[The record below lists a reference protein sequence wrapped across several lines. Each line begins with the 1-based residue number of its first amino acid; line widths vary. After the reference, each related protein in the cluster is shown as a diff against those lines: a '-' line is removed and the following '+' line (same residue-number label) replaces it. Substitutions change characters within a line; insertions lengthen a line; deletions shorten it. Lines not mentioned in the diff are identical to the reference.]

1 MTPPGPATYHAT
13 GGLGLHRAA
22 CTVTAVSMHAM
33 KTTAVINQKGGVG
46 KTTTVAN
53 LGVAL
58 GLCGR
63 RVLLLDL
70 DPQANL
76 SAHLGFFDHDSK
88 QSTTYDVLVDEAPLD
103 KAIVATEERNVWI
116 VPSTRDLAGAE
127 LELVAAMGRET
138 RLRDALE
145 AMEKSG
151 KHQFDDVLIDCPPSL
166 GLLSLNALGASERV
180 LLPLQAEF
188 FGLQGYAR
196 LMEVIA
202 LVQRR
207 LNPKLVLG
215 GIVACKVDRRA
226 RFTHEVIAEVR
237 KWAGES
243 YFETNIRPNVKLSE
257 ATSHGKS
264 VFRYAADS
272 NGAADYMDL
281 AVEYLQRLHGVD
293 AKAVAS
299 EALEA
304 LVKEQKAAS
313 NSVARAMAKAARAA
327 KPVDDAVV
335 EPVAPVQRQ
344 QSKPANT
351 QPAAS
356 DATPRKAPTV
366 ARTAARRAAKPAN
379 RSAPEA

>member
-1 MTPPGPATYHAT
+1 MT
-13 GGLGLHRAA
+13 
-22 CTVTAVSMHAM
+22 
-33 KTTAVINQKGGVG
+33 TTAVINQKGGVG

-53 LGVAL
+53 LGAAL

-63 RVLLLDL
+63 KVLLLDL

-76 SAHLGFFDHDSK
+76 SAHLGIFDHDAPRTSI
-88 QSTTYDVLVDEAPLD
+88 YDVLVDEASLE
-103 KAIVATEERNVWI
+103 KAIVATQEHNVWV

-127 LELVAAMGRET
+127 IELVSVMGRET

-145 AMEKSG
+145 ALHKSG
-151 KHQFDDVLIDCPPSL
+151 KHSFDDVLIDCPPSL
-166 GLLSLNALGASERV
+166 GLLSLNALGAAERV

-226 RFTHEVIAEVR
+226 RFTHDVIAEVR

-243 YFETNIRPNVKLSE
+243 FFESMIRPNVKLSE

-281 AVEYLQRLHGVD
+281 ALEYIRRVYGIATGEQGV
-293 AKAVAS
+293 VARDQL
-299 EALEA
+299 AQ
-304 LVKEQKAAS
+304 EQKAEHNA
-313 NSVARAMAKAARAA
+313 VARAMAKAVRAA
-327 KPVDDAVV
+327 KPV
-335 EPVAPVQRQ
+335 EE
-344 QSKPANT
+344 
-351 QPAAS
+351 AAS
-356 DATPRKAPTV
+356 APEVPVPLVAASPRKAPTV
-366 ARTAARRAAKPAN
+366 ARSAARRAARPAN
-379 RSAPEA
+379 ESAPEA